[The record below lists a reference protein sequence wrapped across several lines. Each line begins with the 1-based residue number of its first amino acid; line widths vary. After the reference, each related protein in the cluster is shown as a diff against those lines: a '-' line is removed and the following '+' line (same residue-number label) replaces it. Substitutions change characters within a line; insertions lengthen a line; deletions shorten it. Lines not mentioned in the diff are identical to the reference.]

1 MSQAAVKSRK
11 PKSRVLGTKAFAAI
25 SAVEGLRLSATS
37 RKRLDLLKASGL
49 SAEERRAEVLRTYAS
64 LGKKR

>member
-1 MSQAAVKSRK
+1 MTQALAKSRK
-11 PKSRVLGTKAFAAI
+11 PKARVLGTKAFVAI
-25 SAVEGLRLSATS
+25 STVEGLRLSASS

-49 SAEERRAEVLRTYAS
+49 TTEERRAEVLRTYAS